1 MRELT
6 SSGQSVLTSFVLDCI
21 LYTLA
26 LAGPQR
32 KRAQATKTTM
42 KVNNIA
48 VFSNFCSIRKQ
59 YFARSSCLLLLQC
72 RRRCCKFPVENGRC
86 HF

>member
-1 MRELT
+1 MREMT

-21 LYTLA
+21 LYILA
-26 LAGPQR
+26 LVGPQR

-48 VFSNFCSIRKQ
+48 VFSNFCRIRK
-59 YFARSSCLLLLQC
+59 
-72 RRRCCKFPVENGRC
+72 
-86 HF
+86 